1 MIALISTLAFLA
13 IQAAPVAA
21 GPVSTAPTDIDVK
34 APAVAS
40 PDCGGLLKAP
50 AFCITAR
57 MDQLGGVA
65 ETYIEDFKAK
75 GWIPADG
82 DDNRVIFIK
91 RREGGGC
98 DGMQMIAF
106 FDTAKPQAA
115 EEPAY
120 LGFAN
125 IPGDVCTASEGS
137 NP

>member
-1 MIALISTLAFLA
+1 MIALLSTLAVLA
-13 IQAAPVAA
+13 AQTAPVAA
-21 GPVSTAPTDIDVK
+21 GPVSTAPTDIEVK

-40 PDCGGLLKAP
+40 PDCGGLLRAP

-57 MDQLGGVA
+57 MDQLGGIA
-65 ETYIEDFKAK
+65 EAYVEDFKAK

-82 DDNRVIFIK
+82 DDNRVILIK

-98 DGMQMIAF
+98 DGMQMVAF
-106 FDTAKPQAA
+106 FDTAKPQTA

-120 LGFAN
+120 LGFAD
-125 IPGDVCTASEGS
+125 IPGDVCAAPEGS